1 MDVLTRWERA
11 LDSILAKRRHRLTGA
26 EYLSLLDAMER
37 RSQPAELRQLAI
49 ELVRKLARH
58 DGPSAKPP
66 FADPALN
73 REYLAAQKAAV
84 PARAA
89 PDTPHPTREASMQ
102 QLVPGSGQPRRKAE
116 ASRPRPL

>member
-1 MDVLTRWERA
+1 VDALSRWERA

-26 EYLSLLDAMER
+26 EYIALLDAMER
-37 RSQPAELRQLAI
+37 RGQPAELRQLAI

-73 REYLAAQKAAV
+73 REYLAAQATV
-84 PARAA
+84 PASAT
-89 PDTPHPTREASMQ
+89 PDTPRPAREALRQ
-102 QLVPGSGQPRRKAE
+102 QLVPGSGHPRRMAE
-116 ASRPRPL
+116 ASRPQPR